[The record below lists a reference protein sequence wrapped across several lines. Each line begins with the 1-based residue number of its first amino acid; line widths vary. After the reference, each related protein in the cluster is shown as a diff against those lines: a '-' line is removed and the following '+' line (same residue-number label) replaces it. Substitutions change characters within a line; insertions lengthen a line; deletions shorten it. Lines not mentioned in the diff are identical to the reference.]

1 MFPLIGI
8 LFLVA
13 VGGIFAGFVS
23 LFFKRARFLAAY
35 LFLCPLCAAFLSFWL
50 FWGGGLLV
58 EHLFGQTRWSTLSAF
73 LGYTGGFVTGVFGGF
88 FLARTINKRVFG

>member
-23 LFFKRARFLAAY
+23 LLFKRARFLAAY